1 MRSPTRS
8 ARALSDRDSPVIY
21 EVDEALRA
29 LVRQDALPG
38 SDVEV
43 VFDAPTKEWAS
54 RRNTPTVDVYLY
66 DIREDLRRRER
77 GMINDYD
84 SAGRVVDRR
93 LPPRYFKLSYLVTAW
108 TQRPEDEHRLLSAI
122 LACFLRHDAIP
133 ADLLEGPLAE
143 LALPVAITVGLPPPE
158 DRGFADVWSAL
169 GGELKP
175 SLDVVIATPIDS
187 GQRRPAGPPVSQP
200 VTVTA
205 GGLGGW
211 PGTETRQGRTASRRG
226 QLVTGIGLDYL
237 AGRVSLVEGRV
248 RTLVAHRRLDDPNP
262 EDPFRGLYLSDE
274 AVDRLLRPSL
284 PAAAAAERRTR
295 ARRASLQRSRAGRR
309 TRPAAAAGPGRGP
322 RRPGRRIPGRGAR
335 AGPRQPVRAAV
346 RVPQRRRHPPARH
359 RRPGPGT
366 RRGARARPPAPAPGW
381 PQAARCSITSSSSS
395 TMPNVRYSPGACA
408 YPTG

>member
-1 MRSPTRS
+1 M
-8 ARALSDRDSPVIY
+8 IY

-29 LVRQDALPG
+29 LVRQDAIPG

-84 SAGRVVDRR
+84 SGGRVVDRR

-133 ADLLEGPLAE
+133 AELLEGPLAE

-175 SLDVVIATPIDS
+175 SLDVVIATPIDT

-211 PGTETRQGRTASRRG
+211 PGAETRQRRPRQRRG
-226 QLVTGIGLDYL
+226 PSVTGVGLDYL

-248 RTLVAHRRLDDPNP
+248 RALVAHRRLDDPNP
-262 EDPFRGLYLSDE
+262 ADPFRGLYLSDE
-274 AVDRLLRPSL
+274 AVDRLLRPGL
-284 PAAAAAERRTR
+284 AAAAAPERRTR
-295 ARRASLQRSRAGRR
+295 SRRASLRRGRAGKAKSSGLRQLARAADLADLDVEFLVAALAPDLDSRFERLYGYLNDDVTRR
-309 TRPAAAAGPGRGP
+309 RATVGLVLELAGVPCTSASCPGPAGPGP
-322 RRPGRRIPGRGAR
+322 PAAR
-335 AGPRQPVRAAV
+335 S
-346 RVPQRRRHPPARH
+346 PARH
-359 RRPGPGT
+359 PRRCRT
-366 RRGARARPPAPAPGW
+366 
-381 PQAARCSITSSSSS
+381 
-395 TMPNVRYSPGACA
+395 VRYSPAACA